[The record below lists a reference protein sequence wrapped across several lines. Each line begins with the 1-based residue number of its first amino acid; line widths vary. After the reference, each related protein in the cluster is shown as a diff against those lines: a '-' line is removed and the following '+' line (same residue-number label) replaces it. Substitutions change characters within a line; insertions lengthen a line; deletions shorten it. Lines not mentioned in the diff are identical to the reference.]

1 MLLEINAIDIVI
13 MCSLYVSLSLAVIT
27 EPLSQTQRRLQTSGT
42 CNNWTSS
49 DSKMPRATAHAAI
62 GHDQHTIW
70 LLGDHSYGSNKRQ
83 LVSFNIHDHT
93 FTDLGETALS
103 YDVYGSATYYTQIE
117 EFLWIADPQSDHF
130 NRFNLHTMQFE
141 YNYSSSI
148 PVYYSCIASLT
159 PYLFIV
165 GYSVQILNINTQQWI
180 SNVPDMQVNR
190 NDPSCIAHGFTLY
203 GIGGW
208 VLGSGSSRTILSS
221 IETLNLKPLALN
233 NIHNQQWSY
242 IDSLHSIRYGSTAI
256 LYGDDILVV
265 GGEKSFGSST
275 MFREIDVIDTSTSSV
290 SLCGYLSYAVSSSS
304 FIVLNETHGYAF
316 GGANETVTSVN
327 TWQYVGFELFPTVA
341 TTSHPTFPPT
351 SNPTQ
356 SPVSQPTRPP
366 TSADSDPTRSPTL
379 RPSSSP
385 VSSQTASTIN
395 TSSPTGPTR
404 PPTLRPNVVSSE
416 DVWSASSY
424 LKNGST
430 MYYIV
435 LIIGIMDVILIVFCL
450 CYVAIK
456 TRVRTRKRGNATYMQ
471 TIKCLV
477 HSFGDVVGICVEMFD
492 MTTDYLFAASLII
505 HNNGLGWISLMFAV
519 CGLAIFFF
527 KYSAYRTLI
536 A

>member
-130 NRFNLHTMQFE
+130 NRFNLHTMQ
-141 YNYSSSI
+141 
-148 PVYYSCIASLT
+148 
-159 PYLFIV
+159 
-165 GYSVQILNINTQQWI
+165 
-180 SNVPDMQVNR
+180 
-190 NDPSCIAHGFTLY
+190 
-203 GIGGW
+203 
-208 VLGSGSSRTILSS
+208 TIKCCDQ
-221 IETLNLKPLALN
+221 N
-233 NIHNQQWSY
+233 
-242 IDSLHSIRYGSTAI
+242 
-256 LYGDDILVV
+256 
-265 GGEKSFGSST
+265 
-275 MFREIDVIDTSTSSV
+275 
-290 SLCGYLSYAVSSSS
+290 
-304 FIVLNETHGYAF
+304 
-316 GGANETVTSVN
+316 
-327 TWQYVGFELFPTVA
+327 
-341 TTSHPTFPPT
+341 
-351 SNPTQ
+351 
-356 SPVSQPTRPP
+356 
-366 TSADSDPTRSPTL
+366 
-379 RPSSSP
+379 
-385 VSSQTASTIN
+385 
-395 TSSPTGPTR
+395 
-404 PPTLRPNVVSSE
+404 
-416 DVWSASSY
+416 
-424 LKNGST
+424 
-430 MYYIV
+430 
-435 LIIGIMDVILIVFCL
+435 
-450 CYVAIK
+450 
-456 TRVRTRKRGNATYMQ
+456 TYMQ

>member
-1 MLLEINAIDIVI
+1 
-13 MCSLYVSLSLAVIT
+13 
-27 EPLSQTQRRLQTSGT
+27 
-42 CNNWTSS
+42 
-49 DSKMPRATAHAAI
+49 
-62 GHDQHTIW
+62 
-70 LLGDHSYGSNKRQ
+70 
-83 LVSFNIHDHT
+83 
-93 FTDLGETALS
+93 
-103 YDVYGSATYYTQIE
+103 
-117 EFLWIADPQSDHF
+117 
-130 NRFNLHTMQFE
+130 
-141 YNYSSSI
+141 
-148 PVYYSCIASLT
+148 
-159 PYLFIV
+159 
-165 GYSVQILNINTQQWI
+165 
-180 SNVPDMQVNR
+180 MQVNR

-341 TTSHPTFPPT
+341 TTSHPIASPTSPPTSHPVMSTTLGPTFPPT

-404 PPTLRPNVVSSE
+404 PPTLRPSSSPVSSSIFTSSAPLTATTDVVSSE

-435 LIIGIMDVILIVFCL
+435 
-450 CYVAIK
+450 
-456 TRVRTRKRGNATYMQ
+456 
-471 TIKCLV
+471 
-477 HSFGDVVGICVEMFD
+477 
-492 MTTDYLFAASLII
+492 
-505 HNNGLGWISLMFAV
+505 
-519 CGLAIFFF
+519 
-527 KYSAYRTLI
+527 
-536 A
+536 